1 MLHDLKH
8 LCGWLLVAGL
18 SLGGTC
24 YGAVSSS
31 ASEGFIPV
39 SHGGQLYYQEQ
50 GEGEPVILLHGH
62 SLDSRMWDQQV
73 PALADHYRVIRPDF
87 RGYGKSSAET
97 EKHQFTHV
105 DDVITL
111 MDSLHLDK
119 AHVVGLSM
127 GAFVAG
133 DMVAMYPERMLSCL
147 LASGGIRSTPGPH
160 TPMTAAEKK
169 QRNQEIAALKR
180 QGIDQ
185 YKKEWIE
192 VLMKSGGSDREQ
204 MRPALTRM
212 VEDWSAWQPLHK
224 EVRLFYAREAMD
236 SLVRR
241 RPNVPT
247 LILTGENEHDGQ
259 KPAMLQHLPY
269 GRHKVLANCG
279 HMMNMDQPEA
289 FNNTLLDFLAAHPR
303 YAFVVDAAGNGDF
316 RTIQEAIHACPDFRK
331 WGRIVILV
339 RKGTYHEKV
348 IVPESKRNVTL
359 LAEEGAVLT
368 YGDWAQKLN
377 RFREEV
383 STSGSATLFVFAPDF
398 RAENLTIRNSAGP
411 IGQAVACMISADRV
425 SFKNCRFEGHQD
437 TIYTYGMGDR
447 LYFSHCYIEGTV
459 DYIFGWSLA
468 IFDHCQLHSLAD
480 GYITAPSTAE
490 GQKHG
495 YLFYDCQLT
504 AAPGVQEV
512 YLSRP
517 WRPYAQA
524 VFIRCEEGKHITPTG
539 FDPWDKKEPART
551 TFYAEYECTGEGANA
566 NRPCSFTKQLNDLS
580 DYDMRQILAGDD
592 GWQPID
598 DSNIVMRVRVF

>member
-1 MLHDLKH
+1 MT
-8 LCGWLLVAGL
+8 
-18 SLGGTC
+18 LGGTC
-24 YGAVSSS
+24 YAAVSSS
-31 ASEGFIPV
+31 ATEGYIPV
-39 SHGGQLYYQEQ
+39 SHGGKLYYEQQ
-50 GEGEPVILLHGH
+50 GEGETVILLHGH
-62 SLDSRMWDQQV
+62 SLDHRMWELQL
-73 PALADHYRVIRPDF
+73 PALTDKYRVICPDF
-87 RGYGKSSAET
+87 RGYGKSSAQS
-97 EKHQFTHV
+97 EKHPFTHV
-105 DDVITL
+105 DDIITL

-133 DMVAMYPERMLSCL
+133 DMLAMYPERMLSCL
-147 LASGGIRSTPGPH
+147 LASGSIRNTPGPH
-160 TPMTAAEKK
+160 SPMTADERK
-169 QRNQEIAALKR
+169 QRDKEIAALKR
-180 QGIDQ
+180 QGIEQ

-192 VLMKSGGSDREQ
+192 VLMQSGGTEREK
-204 MRPALTRM
+204 MRPALTQM
-212 VEDWSAWQPLHK
+212 VSDWSAWQPLHK
-224 EVRLFYAREAMD
+224 EVRLFYAREALD
-236 SLVRR
+236 TLQRR

-247 LILTGENEHDGQ
+247 LILNGKNDTDGT
-259 KPAMLQHLPY
+259 KPALLQHLPY
-269 GRHKVLANCG
+269 GRHKILDNCG

-289 FNNTLLDFLAAHPR
+289 FNKTLLDFLAAHPR
-303 YAFVVDAAGNGDF
+303 YAFVVDAEGKGDF
-316 RTIQEAIHACPDFRK
+316 RTIQEAINACPDFRK

-339 RKGTYHEKV
+339 RKGIYHEKV
-348 IVPESKRNVTL
+348 IVPNSKRNVTL
-359 LAEEGAVLT
+359 LAEEGTVLT

-377 RFREEV
+377 MFREEV

-447 LYFSHCYIEGTV
+447 IYFSGCYIEGTV

-468 IFDHCQLHSLAD
+468 IFDHCQLHSLQD

-495 YLFYDCQLT
+495 YIFYDCKMT
-504 AAPGVQEV
+504 AAPGVKRV

-524 VFIRCEEGKHITPTG
+524 VFIRCDEGAHIAQDG
-539 FDPWDKKEPART
+539 FDPWDKKEPQKT
-551 TFYAEYECTGEGANA
+551 TFYAEYNCTGEGANA
-566 NRPCSFTKQLNDLS
+566 NRSCPFLKHLDDLS
-580 DYDMRQILAGDD
+580 NYDMRQILAGND

-598 DSNIVMRVRVF
+598 DSNIVMSVRVF